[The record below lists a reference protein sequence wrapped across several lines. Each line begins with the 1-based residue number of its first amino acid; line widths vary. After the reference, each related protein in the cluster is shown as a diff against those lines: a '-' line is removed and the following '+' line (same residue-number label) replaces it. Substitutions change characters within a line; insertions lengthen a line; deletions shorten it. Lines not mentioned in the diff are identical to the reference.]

1 MDGPFSP
8 TTLRAMVRFAVAFAM
23 LACLST
29 NLFAH
34 VTLSSSI
41 PAAGSVV
48 HGSPAEVRLWFSDAL
63 EPRFSTVKVFDS
75 SGRQVDKHDNRV
87 ERSNP
92 TIVRVSLEPLVAG
105 TYTVHW
111 RVVSVDT
118 HVIKGRF
125 TFSVQP

>member
-1 MDGPFSP
+1 
-8 TTLRAMVRFAVAFAM
+8 MVRFAVAFAM

-34 VTLSSSI
+34 VTLSRSI

-48 HGSPAEVRLWFSDAL
+48 HGSPAEVRLWFSDAI
-63 EPRFSTVKVFDS
+63 EPRFSTVKVVDS
-75 SGRQVDKHDNRV
+75 SGRQVDKHDDRV
-87 ERSNP
+87 ERATP
-92 TIVRVSLEPLVAG
+92 TVLRVSLDSLAVG

-118 HVIKGRF
+118 HVIEGRF
-125 TFSVQP
+125 MFSVQP